1 MACFRMTPF
10 LAILFAVAPAARA
23 SNTLMFVEAQRNG
36 VARLDGLAFASA
48 VAVSPD
54 GAHVYATGFL
64 DNALVA
70 FSRDASTG
78 MLTFVE
84 VRRDGVSGVDGLGRP
99 HSVALSPDGAN
110 VYVASGFDSTDA
122 DADEAVAV
130 FRRDATTGAL
140 TFVEVKKQGEAGVD
154 GLSGAA
160 EVVTSPDGLHVY
172 VASIRDGAVA
182 VFGRDA
188 STGALTFIEAKKQG
202 IGGVDGLDGAT
213 AIVVSPDGVQVYAA
227 GSLGDAVAAFH
238 RNATTGALTLID
250 VSRPQ
255 PLVAPL
261 ALAISGD
268 GEHLYAANRVGGIVV
283 FEREGATGALHFDG
297 SFLPA
302 ADWIDAPRALRVSAD
317 GEYLYDADAADALVV
332 SRRDVMEGDLAPAE
346 RQQTGTV
353 GASGVAVSPDDQ
365 YVYVAAHEGTVAV
378 FRRRM
383 VCSAA
388 PLAVCRRP
396 VTPGKGSVHLANLPM
411 DDRNLIKWKWRAGAA
426 TSLAAFG
433 DPTTAT
439 DYAICIYDASGL
451 PIPAQSA
458 LAPAGGLC
466 GLSVLGPCWRA
477 FGTAGFRYNDK
488 RETPDGI
495 QQISLSAGDEG
506 KARVTVFGSYGSL
519 PPLRLPLMPPVTVQL
534 QASNG
539 ECWET
544 EYATT
549 KVNDGFKFIARD

>member
-36 VARLDGLAFASA
+36 VAGVDGLAFASA

-84 VRRDGVSGVDGLGRP
+84 VQRDGVGGVDGLGRP

-365 YVYVAAHEGTVAV
+365 YVYVAAHEGGVAV

-451 PIPAQSA
+451 PIPAQSGRSA
-458 LAPAGGLC
+458 RPA
-466 GLSVLGPCWRA
+466 SATTTSERRQTASSRSRSPPETRA
-477 FGTAGFRYNDK
+477 RRGSPFSEATAACRPSG
-488 RETPDGI
+488 
-495 QQISLSAGDEG
+495 SLS
-506 KARVTVFGSYGSL
+506 
-519 PPLRLPLMPPVTVQL
+519 LR
-534 QASNG
+534 
-539 ECWET
+539 
-544 EYATT
+544 
-549 KVNDGFKFIARD
+549 R